1 MSYLK
6 ETALDWF
13 KPTINDPEA
22 FEEWM
27 FSWLEF
33 VHQLKVNFGPSDPVG
48 DAEEDLDHL
57 KMKKNQ
63 KIAKYNV
70 KFNCLAAQCKWGEA
84 PPMLSL
90 LQRAPYSYQG

>member
-6 ETALDWF
+6 GTALDWF
-13 KPTINDPEA
+13 KPTINDPKA

-33 VHQLKVNFGPSDPVG
+33 VRQLKVNFGSLDPVG

-57 KMKKNQ
+57 KMKENQ
-63 KIAKYNV
+63 KIAKYNIE
-70 KFNCLAAQCKWGEA
+70 FNRLAAQCKWGEA
-84 PPMLSL
+84 PLH
-90 LQRAPYSYQG
+90 